1 MPFTYLG
8 LPLGTT
14 KPNIEDFLPLVSKC
28 EKKLVS
34 TSIFLSQA
42 GRLQLTNSVYTSL
55 PTFCLC
61 TFKVHKTILKAIDKF
76 RKHCLWRGAD
86 INAKTPPKAAWE
98 MICLPKDQGGL
109 GVLQLESQNE
119 ALLRKNLH
127 KFFNKENIPWVQ
139 LIWEKYYR
147 NGKLLNHTM
156 KGSFWSRYILKLLG
170 KHKGLA
176 SMSVKRGDCCFLWQ
190 DNWMN
195 LVPMTTFHELFSF
208 SVGKNI
214 TVQKARSTTDRN
226 VLFQLPLSQE
236 AHQQLLHFATLLDN
250 LGEETDEH
258 DI

>member
-1 MPFTYLG
+1 
-8 LPLGTT
+8 
-14 KPNIEDFLPLVSKC
+14 
-28 EKKLVS
+28 
-34 TSIFLSQA
+34 
-42 GRLQLTNSVYTSL
+42 
-55 PTFCLC
+55 
-61 TFKVHKTILKAIDKF
+61 
-76 RKHCLWRGAD
+76 
-86 INAKTPPKAAWE
+86 